1 MRTAAVVVTSASLA
15 SLLLVACSS
24 SSSSSGSGSSGTIT
38 ITADGGSVT
47 IPNDI
52 GGTQASCPASGSN
65 DISTTQA
72 CIDCQV
78 RNCKA
83 KLQAVVGSDPKA
95 YGGACAPFFQ
105 CVCACPANDATGQCA
120 FGCFSKIDAACQ
132 AAQKASDEC
141 IAASCRND
149 AGTGVCPNEE

>member
-24 SSSSSGSGSSGTIT
+24 SSSGSSGTVT
-38 ITADGGSVT
+38 LATADGGTVSV
-47 IPNDI
+47 PNDI
-52 GGTQASCPASGSN
+52 GGTQASCPAAATA
-65 DISTTQA
+65 DRAERTQA